1 MAAPW
6 YGSEVGDEDD
16 DAVTRFEPR
25 FAPARAIP
33 AYVIPSPLPL
43 PPQQRIPMT
52 APVAIDPA
60 RLYYTGSTDDYLHT
74 VRVEPLPLSALDEP
88 PMSRSAFLG
97 VWAAILAI
105 ATTAGIAV
113 GYLAAYS

>member
-1 MAAPW
+1 MVAPW
-6 YGSEVGDEDD
+6 FGSEVGDADD

-25 FAPARAIP
+25 FAPDAPHP

-60 RLYYTGSTDDYLHT
+60 RLYYTGSTDAYL
-74 VRVEPLPLSALDEP
+74 RVDTLPRSALDEP
-88 PMSRSAFLG
+88 PLSRAALACA
-97 VWAAILAI
+97 WAAILAI
-105 ATTAGIAV
+105 AIPAGVAV